1 MTLAASQSTLLQK
14 VSLLWDSAFL
24 YAVLSPK
31 LKDLQI
37 SIKQNTFFSK
47 KTQTFQ
53 SGQNS

>member
-14 VSLLWDSAFL
+14 VSLLWYSAFL

-53 SGQNS
+53 SGQN